1 VASGLNSLGRAAIA
15 VASASLLLL
24 GACSRPQVGVDVG
37 IVYRGGP
44 APGNSNVLRQGT
56 IKVLTADGA
65 LQTSGRVQDGHALH
79 VSLPPG
85 NYRIEARSG
94 DAQCVSRGLTVRAG
108 ANASL
113 HVSCSV
119 R

>member
-1 VASGLNSLGRAAIA
+1 MASGHTPLGRAVIAIA
-15 VASASLLLL
+15 SVSLLLL
-24 GACSRPQVGVDVG
+24 GACSQPRVGVDVG

-44 APGNSNVLRQGT
+44 APGNSNVLRPGT

-85 NYRIEARSG
+85 SYRIEAHSG
-94 DAQCVSRGLTVRAG
+94 DAQCVSRGITVRAG
-108 ANASL
+108 ADASL
-113 HVSCSV
+113 HVSCSI